1 MRCHV
6 VPRGAAWCRVV
17 PRGAAWCRGAAVRWR
32 RGAVWCPVMP
42 SWTVGTTN
50 TNSHWRRAASG
61 PVGRQACGLAAGPA
75 VTGIEGAG
83 LSVADDWS

>member
-42 SWTVGTTN
+42 SWTVGRTN
-50 TNSHWRRAASG
+50 TTSQGRRAATG
-61 PVGRQACGLAAGPA
+61 PVGRLAGGRGAGPA

>member
-61 PVGRQACGLAAGPA
+61 PA